1 MNLRLNKTLL
11 AIWAILTLICLALS
25 TATTADSKAP
35 QLCKTYTA
43 QALSC
48 GFGMVSWSDGSVKS
62 R

>member
-1 MNLRLNKTLL
+1 MNLWMNKTFW
-11 AIWAILTLICLALS
+11 AIWAIITLICLALS

-48 GFGMVSWSDGSVKS
+48 GFGMVSWSDSSVKAH
-62 R
+62 

>member
-1 MNLRLNKTLL
+1 MNLRMNKTLW
-11 AIWAILTLICLALS
+11 AIWAIITLACLGLS
-25 TATTADSKAP
+25 SVTTANSKAP

-48 GFGMVSWSDGSVKS
+48 GFDMVNWSSSSVQT

>member
-25 TATTADSKAP
+25 TATTANSKAP

-43 QALSC
+43 QALNC
-48 GFGMVSWSDGSVKS
+48 GFGVVSWSDGRVSS